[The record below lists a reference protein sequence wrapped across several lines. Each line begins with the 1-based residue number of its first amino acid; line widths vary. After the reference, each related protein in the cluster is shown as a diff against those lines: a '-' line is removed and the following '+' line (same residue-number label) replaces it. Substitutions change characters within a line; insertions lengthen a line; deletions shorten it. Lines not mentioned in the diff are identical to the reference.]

1 MQNQAVSATLK
12 STLLAALSEE
22 MAPVSKDWL
31 KALCN
36 EQQQSQFSTSLAE
49 LVDEG
54 AIVTTRIGAY
64 TLPERLGLVTGTIIG
79 HRDGFGFLKTTQE
92 GTDLFLPAKEMRK
105 VFHNDFVLA
114 APSSMDKRGRREGQV
129 IRVLKPGK
137 LELVGRFF
145 VEGNHRY
152 VVPDDSRINQDI
164 LIGKNDTAGARQ
176 GQVVVIEVISRP
188 AAPKLAV
195 GKVTDILGDKM
206 APGME
211 VQVALRNHDIPHE
224 WPNAVTKAVSKLEEE
239 VDEASKQNRVDLRD
253 LPLVTIDGED
263 ARDFDDAVF
272 CEAKKSGG
280 WRLWVAI
287 ADVSYY
293 VRPDAALDKEA
304 LNRGNSVYF
313 PDQVIP
319 MLPEQLSNGLCS
331 LNPKVDRLCMVAEM
345 TISAAGR
352 LSGYK
357 FYEAVMHSHARFT
370 YNKVAAILDGDEA
383 LAQRYAEQVP
393 HLQELH
399 RLYSALKV
407 SRAQRGGIEL
417 ETQETRFIFNA
428 QRKIEQIVPLT
439 RNDAHKMIE
448 ECMIQANVAA
458 AKFVEKHQQAILYRV
473 HDRPGK
479 ERLTNFRGFLNEL
492 GLPLGGGEE
501 PQPSDYF
508 HLVAAIQERPDL
520 ELIQTMLLRSM
531 MQAVYQPDNIG
542 HFGLALKSY
551 AHFTSPIRRYP
562 DLLLHRVIK
571 FLVNKLDAEAAGK
584 TVKNKWTV
592 TGGFSYQDDEMDKF
606 GEVCSMTE
614 RRADDATREV
624 SDSLKCEY
632 MQDHVGTV
640 LPATI
645 AAVTGFGFF
654 ARLDEFHIDGLVH
667 INSLRGDYYHYDAA
681 RQILVGEKTGKRF
694 RIGDAVTVKV
704 ASVNM
709 ADRKME
715 FVIVNKDG
723 QADEFDRPKRSGKD
737 GARGKR
743 FAKPGEEREAG
754 KRSDKKKPRHRDS
767 KNKGKRRKPSSASD
781 STKQTESENKGGFSP
796 WQQRDPAA
804 KKTKSNNEAS
814 AKSRKKPKKKRKQR
828 PGKQERTAAKQQKN

>member
-1 MQNQAVSATLK
+1 MHEAFHVMVKRTIGDGAANKAGEDLLRFLERNDAEAFAHIQNHLEVNYDFDGIKDAAYYEEALT
-12 STLLAALSEE
+12 ALSDYL
-22 MAPVSKDWL
+22 S
-31 KALCN
+31 
-36 EQQQSQFSTSLAE
+36 
-49 LVDEG
+49 
-54 AIVTTRIGAY
+54 
-64 TLPERLGLVTGTIIG
+64 
-79 HRDGFGFLKTTQE
+79 
-92 GTDLFLPAKEMRK
+92 
-105 VFHNDFVLA
+105 
-114 APSSMDKRGRREGQV
+114 
-129 IRVLKPGK
+129 
-137 LELVGRFF
+137 
-145 VEGNHRY
+145 EGN
-152 VVPDDSRINQDI
+152 
-164 LIGKNDTAGARQ
+164 T
-176 GQVVVIEVISRP
+176 
-188 AAPKLAV
+188 V
-195 GKVTDILGDKM
+195 GL
-206 APGME
+206 
-211 VQVALRNHDIPHE
+211 N
-224 WPNAVTKAVSKLEEE
+224 AVSKINGFFNNVFKKTGKGLNLS
-239 VDEASKQNRVDLRD
+239 DGASTFEFITRYSAKNR
-253 LPLVTIDGED
+253 GE
-263 ARDFDDAVF
+263 
-272 CEAKKSGG
+272 KS
-280 WRLWVAI
+280 
-287 ADVSYY
+287 
-293 VRPDAALDKEA
+293 DAAISKFIQDNIKKEGA
-304 LNRGNSVYF
+304 E
-313 PDQVIP
+313 
-319 MLPEQLSNGLCS
+319 PET
-331 LNPKVDRLCMVAEM
+331 PVV
-345 TISAAGR
+345 
-352 LSGYK
+352 
-357 FYEAVMHSHARFT
+357 
-370 YNKVAAILDGDEA
+370 
-383 LAQRYAEQVP
+383 
-393 HLQELH
+393 
-399 RLYSALKV
+399 
-407 SRAQRGGIEL
+407 EL

-508 HLVAAIQERPDL
+508 KLVEAIQERPDL

-571 FLVNKLDAEAAGK
+571 FLVNKLEAEAAGK

-592 TGGFSYQDDEMDKF
+592 TGGYSYQDDEMDKF

-723 QADEFDRPKRSGKD
+723 QADEFDRPERTGKD
-737 GARGKR
+737 GGRGKR
-743 FAKPGEEREAG
+743 FAKSTGDSERSRDG
-754 KRSDKKKPRHRDS
+754 KKKQRHRDS
-767 KNKGKRRKPSSASD
+767 KNKGKRRGTAKSKSNESS
-781 STKQTESENKGGFSP
+781 SENKGGFSP

-804 KKTKSNNEAS
+804 KKAKSNNEAN
-814 AKSRKKPKKKRKQR
+814 AKTRKKPKKKRKQR
-828 PGKQERTAAKQQKN
+828 PGKQERNAVKQQMN